1 MSFAPLGMNKLKK
14 DSSEPTAPLAD
25 AISTPQDFLGATLEE
40 KVISAL
46 KTCFDPELPVNIYE
60 LGLIYK
66 VDVTPEKAVNIQ
78 MTLTTPACPV
88 AGSLPGQVKA
98 KVATIPGIGP
108 VNVNLVWDPPWEMSR
123 MSDAAKLQLGL
134 Y

>member
-14 DSSEPTAPLAD
+14 DSSVTAAPE
-25 AISTPQDFLGATLEE
+25 STTTPKDFPGTTLEA

-66 VDVTPEKAVNIQ
+66 VDVTPDNAVNIQ

-98 KVATIPGIGP
+98 KVASIPGIGP
-108 VNVNLVWDPPWEMSR
+108 VNVHLVWDPPWEMSR

-134 Y
+134 F